1 MSEQNIRIRL
11 TGESDIDKLNQDLQN
26 LEDQERDI
34 RAEMLKTQ
42 AEYQKQVAT
51 IQANVKG
58 REAQIA
64 AIDKL
69 QKKHTEYQRTLESE
83 QKKVKTS
90 MEQYNAALKN
100 VNDTVAQGA
109 VSTPK
114 LTTQI
119 RLLKDELAKMEASGI
134 SPADAAF
141 VKLAVEAARL
151 EDQMG
156 DTQQRV
162 RILASDTKNLDA
174 AMSVGQGLAG
184 GFTVATSAAAL
195 LGGESEELQKAFFK
209 VQAAMSILNGV
220 NQVAIALN
228 KDSAARV
235 VISTAI
241 TNNET
246 IAKVRNYA
254 ATKIQAANTAIEAA
268 VTGKGVIAKG
278 AATAAQWALNAAMYA
293 FPIVAIIA
301 ALAALTV
308 GIVKWT
314 KHNNE
319 AKETQEAL
327 TKSIADTQKQIERNK
342 EVMDAEVGYMRAAGK
357 EKDEIREYELK
368 KLRDNLRIAQAEN
381 AKQVQEF
388 NNASRS
394 EQKKL
399 KENLDASRKAVQDA
413 VKAISDTKTRYR
425 TEDIQEETNYNTK
438 QTEDF
443 KKKSE
448 ERIAQAKKEADERK
462 KLEIE
467 MQNAVDAARNALE
480 RKSTTDIEKIYQER
494 IDIIN
499 RFNDEALK
507 SGQITESELS
517 MSRNEILE
525 SDNEYLKD
533 WLRRRDE
540 ALTVFRQK
548 NITDNKA
555 SNNIQSKD
563 EEVYFENWLT
573 TLSRRKELGLINESD
588 YLNQKLDYLIKSNAS
603 EEQISQAR
611 FDIEKQRRDE
621 ELEDFMKKEEQK
633 REIIQ
638 ASFDIANTLGNAL
651 FDAKKQQIEEEME
664 LFMRNYTTDA
674 EEAAKNKNMKLISE
688 QEFQRKQLE
697 LKQKQAK
704 ADKQQALF
712 NIAISTAQ
720 AVIAALAS
728 VPPNVP
734 LSISAGVIGAIQAAA
749 VAAKPLPR
757 YAKGKSA
764 GGAGHFAT
772 VGEQGAETMWIPDG
786 AAVIPHGKPMDW
798 RTFEQFNIPNIAGLG
813 DKYIRGAEIDYNKL
827 GRAVADNIKIPTP
840 KPVTVNVD
848 KNGISTF
855 DGISTTKYL
864 NKKYTGEW

>member
-109 VSTPK
+109 ASTPK

-119 RLLKDELAKMEASGI
+119 RLLKDELAKMEAAGV

-141 VKLAVEAARL
+141 TKLAVEAARL

-174 AMSVGQGLAG
+174 AMSIGQGLAG

-209 VQAAMSILNGV
+209 VQAVMSILNGV

-235 VISTAI
+235 VISTAL

-246 IAKVRNYA
+246 IAKVKNYA

-293 FPIVAIIA
+293 FPLVAIIA
-301 ALAALTV
+301 ALTALTV
-308 GIVKWT
+308 GIVKWA

-319 AKETQEAL
+319 AKATQEAL

-368 KLRDNLRIAQAEN
+368 KLRDNLRIAQEEN

-413 VKAISDTKTRYR
+413 AKAISDTKTRYR

-438 QTEDF
+438 QTEDL

-448 ERIAQAKKEADERK
+448 ERIAQAKKEAEERK

-467 MQNAVDAARNALE
+467 MQNAVDSALN
-480 RKSTTDIEKIYQER
+480 KQSDAYKKWAQSQQVAFKDLKTQE
-494 IDIIN
+494 
-499 RFNDEALK
+499 
-507 SGQITESELS
+507 
-517 MSRNEILE
+517 
-525 SDNEYLKD
+525 
-533 WLRRRDE
+533 
-540 ALTVFRQK
+540 
-548 NITDNKA
+548 
-555 SNNIQSKD
+555 IQ
-563 EEVYFENWLT
+563 EEGAFVENWLT

-611 FDIEKQRRDE
+611 FEIEKQRRDE
-621 ELEDFMKKEEQK
+621 ELEDFRKKEDQK

-664 LFMRNYTTDA
+664 LFNRSYTTDA

-757 YAKGKSA
+757 YAKGKAA

-848 KNGISTF
+848 KTGISTF

>member
-26 LEDQERDI
+26 LQDQERDI

-42 AEYQKQVAT
+42 AEYQKQVYD

-90 MEQYNAALKN
+90 MEQYNAALKH

-141 VKLAVEAARL
+141 TKLAVEAARL

-174 AMSVGQGLAG
+174 AMSIGQGLAG

-209 VQAAMSILNGV
+209 VQAVMSILNGV

-246 IAKVRNYA
+246 IAKVKNYA
-254 ATKIQAANTAIEAA
+254 ATKIQATNQAISNA
-268 VTGKGVIAKG
+268 VMGKGVIAKG

-293 FPIVAIIA
+293 FPLVAIIA
-301 ALAALTV
+301 ALAAVVV
-308 GIVKWT
+308 GIVKFT
-314 KHNNE
+314 QANKA
-319 AKETQEAL
+319 AKELQDDFNSSLESTKRLMENITNDTEFSAKLAAAEGKSQEAIL
-327 TKSIADTQKQIERNK
+327 NIRKDSAKRQLDIADTN
-342 EVMDAEVGYMRAAGK
+342 Y
-357 EKDEIREYELK
+357 
-368 KLRDNLRIAQAEN
+368 
-381 AKQVQEF
+381 
-388 NNASRS
+388 
-394 EQKKL
+394 
-399 KENLDASRKAVQDA
+399 ENLLAKYNTASKKERKALKDGLDEADNMRRDA
-413 VKAISDTKTRYR
+413 FKNLNSILEEQTLLTIS
-425 TEDIQEETNYNTK
+425 NNTK
-438 QTEDF
+438 QTDDF

-448 ERIAQAKKEADERK
+448 ERIAQAKKEAEERK

-467 MQNAVDAARNALE
+467 MQNAVDSALN
-480 RKSTTDIEKIYQER
+480 KQSDAYKKWAQSQQVAFKGLKKQE
-494 IDIIN
+494 
-499 RFNDEALK
+499 
-507 SGQITESELS
+507 ITEE
-517 MSRNEILE
+517 E
-525 SDNEYLKD
+525 SYVE
-533 WLRRRDE
+533 
-540 ALTVFRQK
+540 
-548 NITDNKA
+548 
-555 SNNIQSKD
+555 S
-563 EEVYFENWLT
+563 WLT

-651 FDAKKQQIEEEME
+651 FDAKKQQIDEEME

-712 NIAISTAQ
+712 NIAMSTAQ

-757 YAKGKSA
+757 YAKGKAA

>member
-1 MSEQNIRIRL
+1 MAEQNIRIRL

-119 RLLKDELAKMEASGI
+119 RLLKDELAKMEAAGV

-246 IAKVRNYA
+246 IAKVKNYA
-254 ATKIQAANTAIEAA
+254 ATKIHAANQAISNA
-268 VTGKGVIAKG
+268 VMGKGVVAKG

-293 FPIVAIIA
+293 FPLVAIIA
-301 ALAALTV
+301 ALAAVVV
-308 GIVKWT
+308 GIVKFT
-314 KHNNE
+314 QANKA
-319 AKETQEAL
+319 AKELQDDFNSSLESTKRLMENITNDTEFSVKLAAAEGKSQEAIL
-327 TKSIADTQKQIERNK
+327 NIRKDSAKRQLDIADTN
-342 EVMDAEVGYMRAAGK
+342 Y
-357 EKDEIREYELK
+357 
-368 KLRDNLRIAQAEN
+368 DNLLTKYN
-381 AKQVQEF
+381 T
-388 NNASRS
+388 AS
-394 EQKKL
+394 KK
-399 KENLDASRKAVQDA
+399 ERKALKDGLDEADNMRRDA
-413 VKAISDTKTRYR
+413 FKNLNSILEEQTLLTIS
-425 TEDIQEETNYNTK
+425 NNTK

-448 ERIAQAKKEADERK
+448 ERIAQAKKEAEERK

-467 MQNAVDAARNALE
+467 TQNAVDSALNKQSDAYKKWAQSQ
-480 RKSTTDIEKIYQER
+480 RVAFKDLKTQE
-494 IDIIN
+494 
-499 RFNDEALK
+499 
-507 SGQITESELS
+507 
-517 MSRNEILE
+517 
-525 SDNEYLKD
+525 
-533 WLRRRDE
+533 
-540 ALTVFRQK
+540 
-548 NITDNKA
+548 
-555 SNNIQSKD
+555 IQ
-563 EEVYFENWLT
+563 EEGAFVENWLT
-573 TLSRRKELGLINESD
+573 TLSRRKELGLIKESD

-603 EEQISQAR
+603 EEQLSQAR
-611 FDIEKQRRDE
+611 FEIEKQRRDE
-621 ELEDFMKKEEQK
+621 ELEDFMKKEDQK

-651 FDAKKQQIEEEME
+651 FDAKKQQIDEEME

-674 EEAAKNKNMKLISE
+674 DEAAKNKNMKLISE

-734 LSISAGVIGAIQAAA
+734 LSISAGVIGAIQATA
-749 VAAKPLPR
+749 VAAKQLPR

>member
-26 LEDQERDI
+26 LEDRERDI

-42 AEYQKQVAT
+42 AEYQKQVAN
-51 IQANVKG
+51 IQANIKG

-141 VKLAVEAARL
+141 TKLAVEAARL

-235 VISTAI
+235 VISTAV

-246 IAKVRNYA
+246 IAKVKNYA

-293 FPIVAIIA
+293 FPLVAIIA
-301 ALAALTV
+301 ALAAVVV
-308 GIVKWT
+308 GIVKFTQANKAAKALQDDFNSSLEST
-314 KHNNE
+314 KRLMENITNDTE
-319 AKETQEAL
+319 FSAKLAAAEGKSQEAIL
-327 TKSIADTQKQIERNK
+327 NIRKDSAKRQLDIADTN
-342 EVMDAEVGYMRAAGK
+342 Y
-357 EKDEIREYELK
+357 
-368 KLRDNLRIAQAEN
+368 DNLLAKYNTASKKERKALKDGLDEADNMRRDAFKNLNSILEEQTLLTISNN
-381 AKQVQEF
+381 AKQT
-388 NNASRS
+388 
-394 EQKKL
+394 
-399 KENLDASRKAVQDA
+399 D
-413 VKAISDTKTRYR
+413 
-425 TEDIQEETNYNTK
+425 
-438 QTEDF
+438 DF

-448 ERIAQAKKEADERK
+448 ERIAQAKKEAEERK

-467 MQNAVDAARNALE
+467 MQNAVDSALN
-480 RKSTTDIEKIYQER
+480 KQSDAYKKWAQSQQVAFKDLKTQE
-494 IDIIN
+494 
-499 RFNDEALK
+499 
-507 SGQITESELS
+507 
-517 MSRNEILE
+517 
-525 SDNEYLKD
+525 
-533 WLRRRDE
+533 
-540 ALTVFRQK
+540 
-548 NITDNKA
+548 
-555 SNNIQSKD
+555 IQ
-563 EEVYFENWLT
+563 EEGAFVENWLT

-603 EEQISQAR
+603 EEQLSQAR
-611 FDIEKQRRDE
+611 FDIEKYRMEQEEELFRKKEERKQAILQQSVALISQIGNAYFDSEKEKYDE
-621 ELEDFMKKEEQK
+621 ELELLE
-633 REIIQ
+633 
-638 ASFDIANTLGNAL
+638 
-651 FDAKKQQIEEEME
+651 
-664 LFMRNYTTDA
+664 RNYTTDA
-674 EEAAKNKNMKLISE
+674 KKAAENSNLKLISE
-688 QEFQRKQLE
+688 KEFQQKQLE
-697 LKQKQAK
+697 IKQKQAK
-704 ADKQQALF
+704 ADKGQALF
-712 NIAISTAQ
+712 NIAIDTI
-720 AVIAALAS
+720 VAAISSLKTDPTGILAILIG
-728 VPPNVP
+728 
-734 LSISAGVIGAIQAAA
+734 LSGGAAA
-749 VAAKPLPR
+749 VKVASKPLPR

>member
-42 AEYQKQVAT
+42 AEYQKQVAA

-90 MEQYNAALKN
+90 MEQYNAALRN

-109 VSTPK
+109 VSTPR
-114 LTTQI
+114 LTAQL
-119 RLLKDELAKMEASGI
+119 RALKDELARMEASGV
-134 SPADAAF
+134 SPTDAAF
-141 VKLAVEAARL
+141 TNLAVEAARL

-162 RILASDTKNLDA
+162 RVLASDTKNLDA

-246 IAKVRNYA
+246 IAKVKNYA

-293 FPIVAIIA
+293 FPLVAIIA
-301 ALAALTV
+301 ALAAVVV
-308 GIVKWT
+308 GIVKFT
-314 KHNNE
+314 QANKA
-319 AKETQEAL
+319 AKELQDDFNSSLESTKRLMENITNDTEFSAKLAAAEGKSQEAILNIRKDSAKRQLDIADANYDNLL
-327 TKSIADTQKQIERNK
+327 TKYNTASKK
-342 EVMDAEVGYMRAAGK
+342 E
-357 EKDEIREYELK
+357 
-368 KLRDNLRIAQAEN
+368 
-381 AKQVQEF
+381 
-388 NNASRS
+388 
-394 EQKKL
+394 
-399 KENLDASRKAVQDA
+399 RKALKDGLDEADNMRRDA
-413 VKAISDTKTRYR
+413 FKNLNSILEEQTLLTIS
-425 TEDIQEETNYNTK
+425 NNTK
-438 QTEDF
+438 QTDDF

-448 ERIAQAKKEADERK
+448 DRIAQAKKEAEERK

-467 MQNAVDAARNALE
+467 TQNAVDSARNALE

-507 SGQITESELS
+507 SGQVTEAELS
-517 MSRNEILE
+517 MSRKEILE

-563 EEVYFENWLT
+563 EEVYVENWLT
-573 TLSRRKELGLINESD
+573 TLSRRKELGLIKESD
-588 YLNQKLDYLIKSNAS
+588 YLDQKLDYLIKSNAS
-603 EEQISQAR
+603 EEQLSQAR
-611 FDIEKQRRDE
+611 FEIEKYRMEQEEELFRKKEERKQAILQQSVALLSQIGNAYFDSEKEKYDE
-621 ELEDFMKKEEQK
+621 ELELLE
-633 REIIQ
+633 
-638 ASFDIANTLGNAL
+638 
-651 FDAKKQQIEEEME
+651 
-664 LFMRNYTTDA
+664 RNYTTDA
-674 EEAAKNKNMKLISE
+674 KRAAENSNLKLISE

-697 LKQKQAK
+697 IKQKQAK
-704 ADKQQALF
+704 ADKAQALF
-712 NIAISTAQ
+712 NIAIDTI
-720 AVIAALAS
+720 VAAISSLKTDPTGILAILIG
-728 VPPNVP
+728 
-734 LSISAGVIGAIQAAA
+734 LSGGAAA
-749 VAAKPLPR
+749 VKVASKPLPR